1 MQLAEVSIR
10 RPVLATVL
18 SLLVLLIGAVSF
30 NRLTVREYPKI
41 DEPVVTVSVRYAGA
55 SAEVIESQV
64 TKPLEDS
71 IAGIDAVDVITSI
84 SRAEQAQISVRFRLE
99 KDADAA
105 AAEVR
110 DRTSR
115 VRNRLPQAIE
125 EPVIAKVEADAFPV
139 IWLAFTSDTL
149 NPLQINDLVNR
160 VVKPRL
166 QTVSGVADVRIFG
179 ERKYAMRVWLD
190 PDKLAGYRLTTQDVE
205 DAIRRSN
212 LELPAGRIE
221 SQQREFSVTSQ
232 TDLTKPS
239 QFEQIVIRN
248 VNGFP
253 VRLRD
258 VARVQEGAAD
268 ERSAVRLNGRR
279 AISAGVIRQ
288 ATANPL
294 QLSEGV
300 REMIPRLKAD
310 LPPDV
315 AIEIANDNS
324 VFIDRSVKNV
334 YVTIAEAIVLV
345 ALVIFVFLR
354 TFRASII
361 PIITIPVSLIG
372 AFAMMALAGFTINTL
387 TLLALVL
394 AIGLVVDDAI
404 VMLEN
409 IYRHIEEGLDPFSAA
424 IKGARE
430 IGFAVITMTMTLV
443 AVYAPLAFTPGRT
456 GRLFVEFALALAGAV
471 VVSGFVA
478 LTLTPMMCSKLLR
491 HNPKPGLFDRTM
503 ERWLTALSNG
513 YGRLLRWIIT
523 ARWRPAPGNRGVM
536 AAVKGGVLQAR
547 WIVVGVML
555 FSALAIYL
563 VMPTMKQELS
573 PLEDRG
579 VILANVNAPDGS
591 TLEYTNR
598 YAEAL
603 ERIGQPY
610 KEFDRIFANV
620 GNPTVAQASVVY
632 RTVDWNERKRT
643 TLEIARELQPKFNAL
658 PGVNAFPITPPS
670 LGQGFRER
678 PVNFVIQT
686 SDSYENLSRVGRQ
699 LMEEIAK
706 NPGIISPDVD
716 LRLNKPELR
725 IDVDRE
731 KASDLGVSVEVVAKA
746 LETML
751 GGRNVTRYKRDAE
764 QYDVIVQTQASGRTT
779 PEDIDG
785 IYVRGRNDAMIP
797 LSSLVKV
804 RESVSPRDLN
814 HFGQRRSLSIT
825 ANLAPDYSLGQALTY
840 MDQAAARVLK
850 PGYSTDLNGTSRE
863 FRNSQGALAV
873 VFVLALVFIF
883 LVLAAQFESFIDPLV
898 IMLSVPLS
906 MIGALLA
913 LKWSGGSLNV
923 YSQIGLITLVGLI
936 TKHGILIVEFA
947 NQLRGQGVE
956 LVEALVKAASQRLRP
971 ILMTTG
977 AMVLGAVPLALATGA
992 GAESRVQIGWV
1003 IVGGMSLGT
1012 ALTIFVVP
1020 TMYML
1025 FARAKVPGANKAEA
1039 KEQPG
1044 YHGDDD
1050 VAPNEAIPAK

>member
-1 MQLAEVSIR
+1 MLLAEVSIR
-10 RPVLATVL
+10 RPVFATVL
-18 SLLVLLIGAVSF
+18 SLLIVLVGAVSF

-71 IAGIDAVDVITSI
+71 IAGIDGVDVITSI
-84 SRAEQAQISVRFRLE
+84 SRADQGQISVRFRLE
-99 KDADAA
+99 KDADSA

-139 IWLAFTSDTL
+139 IQLAFSSESMT
-149 NPLQINDLVNR
+149 PLQINDLVNR
-160 VVKPRL
+160 IVKPRL
-166 QTVSGVADVRIFG
+166 QTVTGVADVRIFG

-190 PDKLAGYRLTTQDVE
+190 TDKLAAYRLTTQDVE

-232 TDLTKPS
+232 TDLVRPA
-239 QFEQIVIRN
+239 QFGEVVIKTA
-248 VNGFP
+248 NGFP
-253 VRLRD
+253 VKLRD
-258 VARVQEGAAD
+258 VARVQEGSAD
-268 ERSAVRLNGRR
+268 ERTAVRLNGR
-279 AISAGVIRQ
+279 SAVAVGVIRQ

-294 QLSEGV
+294 DLSKGV
-300 REMIPRLKAD
+300 QEAIPKLKAD
-310 LPPDV
+310 LPPDMLV
-315 AIEIANDNS
+315 DIANDNS

-334 YVTIAEAIVLV
+334 YRTIAEAIVLV

-354 TFRASII
+354 TLRASII
-361 PIITIPVSLIG
+361 PIVTIPVSLVG
-372 AFAMMALAGFTINTL
+372 TFALMALAGFTVNTL

-409 IYRHIEEGLDPFSAA
+409 IFRHIEEGMDPFSAG

-430 IGFAVITMTMTLV
+430 IGFAVVTMTATLV

-478 LTLTPMMCSKLLR
+478 LTLTPMMCTQLLR
-491 HNPKPGLFDRTM
+491 HNPKPNRFDRGM
-503 ERWLTALSNG
+503 ERVLTAVSAR
-513 YGRLLRWIIT
+513 YGAMLRWVVT
-523 ARWRPAPGNRGVM
+523 RRYRPADRASMGQR
-536 AAVKGGVLQAR
+536 VKGWVLQAR
-547 WIVVGVML
+547 WIVLGVML
-555 FSALAIYL
+555 FSALTIWL
-563 VMPTMKQELS
+563 IFPTMKQELS
-573 PLEDRG
+573 PMEDRG
-579 VILANVNAPDGS
+579 VILASVNAPDGA
-591 TLEYTNR
+591 TLAYTNR
-598 YAEAL
+598 YAQAL
-603 ERIGQPY
+603 EKMGEPF

-632 RTVDWNERKRT
+632 RTVDWDERKRST
-643 TLEIARELQPKFNAL
+643 IEMARELQPKFNAL
-658 PGVNAFPITPPS
+658 PGVTAFPITPPS

-678 PVNFVIQT
+678 PLNFVIQT
-686 SDSYENLSRVGRQ
+686 SDSYQNLNTVVRQ
-699 LMEEIAK
+699 FLEEIAK
-706 NPGIISPDVD
+706 NPGIVSPDVD

-725 IDVDRE
+725 IEVERE
-731 KASDLGVSVEVVAKA
+731 RAADLGVSVEVVAKA
-746 LETML
+746 IETLL

-764 QYDVIVQTQASGRTT
+764 QYDVIVQTEASGRST
-779 PEDIDG
+779 PEDIDR

-797 LSSLVKV
+797 LASLVKV
-804 RESVSPRDLN
+804 RESVSPRELN
-814 HFGQRRSLSIT
+814 HFGQRRSVSIT
-825 ANLAPDYSLGQALTY
+825 ASLAGDYSLGQALTF
-840 MDQAAARVLK
+840 MNETAAKVLK
-850 PGYSTDLNGTSRE
+850 SGYSTDLNGTSRE
-863 FRNSQGALAV
+863 FKNSQGALAI
-873 VFVLALVFIF
+873 VFVLALLFIF
-883 LVLAAQFESFIDPLV
+883 LVLAAQFESFVDPLV

-906 MIGALLA
+906 MIGALIA

-936 TKHGILIVEFA
+936 TKHGILIVEFT
-947 NQLRGQGVE
+947 NQLRGQGME
-956 LVEALVKAASQRLRP
+956 MIDALIKASAQRLRP

-977 AMVLGAVPLALATGA
+977 AMVLGALPLALSHGA
-992 GAESRVQIGWV
+992 GAESRTQIGWV

-1012 ALTIFVVP
+1012 LLTVFVVP
-1020 TMYML
+1020 TMYSL
-1025 FARAKVPGANKAEA
+1025 FARKAIPGANMTVA
-1039 KEQPG
+1039 KEQPDA
-1044 YHGDDD
+1044 H
-1050 VAPNEAIPAK
+1050 PAQHPDYVIK

>member
-1 MQLAEVSIR
+1 MKLSETSIR
-10 RPVLATVL
+10 RPVLACVMSL
-18 SLLVLLIGAVSF
+18 LLVLVGIVSF
-30 NRLTVREYPKI
+30 QRLSLREYPRI
-41 DEPVVTVSVRYAGA
+41 DEPLVNVSTRLLGA
-55 SAEVIESQV
+55 SSEVIESQV

-71 IAGIDAVDVITSI
+71 IAGNDGVDVITSI
-84 SRAEQAQISVRFRLE
+84 SRADQGQISVRFRLE
-99 KDADAA
+99 KDADSA

-125 EPVIAKVEADAFPV
+125 EPVISKVEADAFPV
-139 IWLAFTSDTL
+139 IQVGFSSESLTA
-149 NPLQINDLVNR
+149 LQINDLVNR
-160 VVKPRL
+160 IVKPRL
-166 QTVSGVADVRIFG
+166 QTVTGVADVRIFG

-190 PDKLAGYRLTTQDVE
+190 SDRMASYRLTTQDVE

-232 TDLTKPS
+232 TDLVRPG
-239 QFEQIVIRN
+239 QFGEIVIKN

-253 VRLRD
+253 VKVRD

-268 ERSAVRLNGRR
+268 ERTAVRLNGRP
-279 AISAGVIRQ
+279 AVAVGVIRQ

-294 QLSEGV
+294 DLSKGV
-300 REMIPRLKAD
+300 REALPKLRAD
-310 LPPDV
+310 LPPDMLV
-315 AIEIANDNS
+315 DIANDNS
-324 VFIDRSVKNV
+324 VFIDRSVRNV
-334 YVTIAEAIVLV
+334 YRTIIEAVILV

-354 TFRASII
+354 TMRASII
-361 PIITIPVSLIG
+361 PIVTIPVSLIG
-372 AFAMMALAGFTINTL
+372 TFALMALAGFTINTL

-409 IYRHIEEGLDPFSAA
+409 IFRHIEEGMDPFSAS

-430 IGFAVITMTMTLV
+430 IGFAVITMTATLV

-478 LTLTPMMCSKLLR
+478 LSLTPMMCSQLLK
-491 HNPKPGLFDRTM
+491 HNPKPNRFDRTM
-503 ERWLTALSNG
+503 ERLLTSLSDH
-513 YGRLLRWIIT
+513 YGQALRWVVT
-523 ARWRPAPGNRGVM
+523 RRYRSTG
-536 AAVKGGVLQAR
+536 KGKGIGSRIAGFALQAR
-547 WIVVGVML
+547 WLVVAVML
-555 FSALAIYL
+555 LCAVAIALIF
-563 VMPTMKQELS
+563 PTMKQELS

-579 VILANVNAPDGS
+579 VILANVNAPDGA
-591 TLEYTNR
+591 TLDYTNR
-598 YAEAL
+598 YAQAL
-603 ERIGQPY
+603 EDMGKPF

-620 GNPTVAQASVVY
+620 GNPTVAQATVVY
-632 RTVDWNERKRT
+632 RTVDWDDRKRST
-643 TLEIARELQPKFNAL
+643 IEMARELQPKFNAL
-658 PGVNAFPITPPS
+658 PGVTAFPITPPS

-686 SDSYENLSRVGRQ
+686 SDSYQNLNVVVRQ
-699 LMEEIAK
+699 MLDEIAK
-706 NPGIISPDVD
+706 NPGIVSPDVD

-725 IDVDRE
+725 IEVERD
-731 KASDLGVSVEVVAKA
+731 KAADLGVSVDAVAKA
-746 LETML
+746 VETLL

-764 QYDVIVQTQASGRTT
+764 QYDVIVQTQASGRST
-779 PEDIDG
+779 PEDIDR

-797 LSSLVKV
+797 LSGLVKV
-804 RESVSPRDLN
+804 RESVSPRELN
-814 HFGQRRSLSIT
+814 HFGQRRSVSIT
-825 ANLAPDYSLGQALTY
+825 ASLAGDYSLGEALNFMNQT
-840 MDQAAARVLK
+840 AGKVLK
-850 PGYSTDLNGTSRE
+850 TGYSTDLNGTSRE
-863 FRNSQGALAV
+863 FRNSQGALAI

-883 LVLAAQFESFIDPLV
+883 LVLAAQFESFVDPLF

-936 TKHGILIVEFA
+936 TKHGILIVEFT
-947 NQLRGQGVE
+947 NQLRGQGME
-956 LVEALVKAASQRLRP
+956 MIDALVKASAQRLRP

-977 AMVLGAVPLALATGA
+977 AMVLGAMPLALADGA
-992 GAESRVQIGWV
+992 GAESRRQIGWV

-1012 ALTIFVVP
+1012 LLTIFVVP
-1020 TMYML
+1020 TMYTL
-1025 FARAKVPGANKAEA
+1025 FARRKTPGANRKVAQ
-1039 KEQPG
+1039 EQPDG
-1044 YHGDDD
+1044 HALLPEYG
-1050 VAPNEAIPAK
+1050 AK

>member
-1 MQLAEVSIR
+1 MQLAELSIR
-10 RPVLATVL
+10 RPVFATVL
-18 SLLVLLIGAVSF
+18 SLLVLLVGAVSF
-30 NRLTVREYPKI
+30 TRLSVREYPKI
-41 DEPVVTVSVRYAGA
+41 DEPVVTVSVKYAGA

-84 SRAEQAQISVRFRLE
+84 SRAEQSQISVRFRLE

-110 DRTSR
+110 DRTAR
-115 VRNRLPQAIE
+115 VRNRLPQSIE

-139 IWLAFTSDTL
+139 IWLAFSSDTKS
-149 NPLQINDLVNR
+149 PLEINDMLNR
-160 VVKPRL
+160 IVKPRL
-166 QTVSGVADVRIFG
+166 QTVTGVADVRIYG

-190 PDKLAGYRLTTQDVE
+190 ADRLAGYRLTTQDVE

-212 LELPAGRIE
+212 LEVPGGRIE
-221 SQQREFSVTSQ
+221 SNQREFSVTSQ
-232 TDLTKPS
+232 TDLLRPA
-239 QFEQIVIRN
+239 QFADVVIRS

-253 VRLRD
+253 VRIRD
-258 VARVQEGAAD
+258 VGRVEEAAAD
-268 ERSAVRLNGRR
+268 ERSAVRLNGRP

-294 QLSEGV
+294 ELSQGV
-300 REMIPRLKAD
+300 RDMIPRLKAD

-315 AIEIANDNS
+315 TIDVANDNS
-324 VFIDRSVKNV
+324 IFIDRSVKSV
-334 YVTIAEAIVLV
+334 YQTIFEAVLLV

-354 TFRASII
+354 TLRASII
-361 PIITIPVSLIG
+361 PIITIPVSLVG
-372 AFAMMALAGFTINTL
+372 TFALMALAGFTVNTL

-404 VMLEN
+404 VVLEN
-409 IYRHIEEGLDPFSAA
+409 IYRHIEDGMDPFSAA

-430 IGFAVITMTMTLV
+430 IGFAVVAMTLTLV

-478 LTLTPMMCSKLLR
+478 LTLSPMMCSLMLR
-491 HNPKPGLFDRTM
+491 HNPQPNWFDRTM
-503 ERWLTALSNG
+503 DRWLNQLSDA
-513 YGRLLRWIIT
+513 YGRLLRRIIVT
-523 ARWRPAPGNRGVM
+523 GYRAAPGE
-536 AAVKGGVLQAR
+536 GGVALAIKQFLLQAR
-547 WIVVGVML
+547 WGVIALMAL
-555 FSALAIYL
+555 SAVALA
-563 VMPTMKQELS
+563 VVFPTMKSELS

-579 VILANVNAPDGS
+579 TVLANVTAPDGA
-591 TLEYTNR
+591 TLEFTDR
-598 YAEAL
+598 YARAL
-603 ERIGQPY
+603 EKIGQNYP
-610 KEFDRIFANV
+610 EFDRIFANI
-620 GNPTVAQASVVY
+620 GNPTVSQGSVVY
-632 RTVDWNERKRT
+632 RTVDWEKRSRT
-643 TLEIARELQPKFNAL
+643 TLELAREMQGKFSGLA
-658 PGVNAFPITPPS
+658 GVTAFPITPPS

-686 SDSYENLSRVGRQ
+686 SDSYQNLNAVVRQ
-699 LMEEIAK
+699 FMDEIAK
-706 NPGIISPDVD
+706 NPGIVAPDVD

-731 KASDLGVSVEVVAKA
+731 KAADLGVGVDVVARA
-746 LETML
+746 IETML

-764 QYDVIVQTQASGRTT
+764 QYDVIVQTQASGRNT
-779 PEDIDG
+779 PDDIDG

-797 LSSLVKV
+797 LSALVKT
-804 RESVSPRDLN
+804 RESVSPRELN
-814 HFGQRRSLSIT
+814 HFGQRRSATIT
-825 ANLAPDYSLGQALTY
+825 ANLSPDYSLGQALAFL
-840 MDQAAARVLK
+840 DQTAAKVLK
-850 PGYSTDLNGTSRE
+850 PGYTTDLNGTSRE
-863 FRNSQGALAV
+863 FRNSQGALAI

-906 MIGALLA
+906 MVGALLA

-936 TKHGILIVEFA
+936 TKHGILIVEFT
-947 NQLRGQGVE
+947 NQLREQGLEMVD
-956 LVEALVKAASQRLRP
+956 ALVQAASQRLRP

-977 AMVLGAVPLALATGA
+977 AMVLGAIPLALAHGA
-992 GAESRVQIGWV
+992 GAETRQQIGWV

-1012 ALTIFVVP
+1012 LLTIFVVP
-1020 TMYML
+1020 TMYTL
-1025 FARAKVPGANKAEA
+1025 FARRKVPGANH
-1039 KEQPG
+1039 QPVQEELAAAAG
-1044 YHGDDD
+1044 HAGH
-1050 VAPNEAIPAK
+1050 